1 MSSAPLAEHRYRLIA
16 FDWDGTAVT
25 DRSEHP
31 AELARAMGR
40 ILESGVTLAV
50 ITGTNA
56 GNVSGQIA
64 PLLSV
69 NALGRLYLMVNRGSE
84 VYAYDATG
92 ELELLWRRDASDA
105 ENRALDETTAAVRA
119 ELAERHGVSTGLVSN
134 RLNRRKIDLIPEPEW
149 ADPPKARIGEL
160 LQAVDRRL
168 SSLPGGIG
176 AVIDLSARMAAEHGL
191 ADARITSD
199 VKHVEIGLTD
209 KSDSIAFL
217 MRRLAPMRGIRPQE
231 ILIAGDEFG
240 PISGVEG
247 SDYRM
252 VTRLAEGATL
262 VSVGKEPNG
271 VPEGVAHLGGGP
283 EEFVRILDRQAELP
297 AVREA
302 APAPPVP
309 AAAEDTRG
317 EGWLVTAAG
326 YHPDGDPSFETLFGQ
341 ANGYMGVRGSADE
354 PHPAATPGA
363 YLAGL
368 YDGQAA
374 GVEDMAVI
382 PDWTTTDIEIAG
394 RPFEPWRWTVL
405 SQQRT
410 LDLAALAFRR
420 ELLVEDPD
428 GRRIGLTSLRLLSL
442 DEPHTAGI
450 RLVLTIEDGPPA
462 GVELVAG
469 VRTRGAAGALP
480 HCQAVAA
487 GHREG
492 TDLLHART
500 PGARVAVD
508 VAQAVTA
515 GSGDGSLAGDHV
527 ADEDFSGRRF
537 QTTLEAGGSVILERF
552 VAVYSE
558 REQEL
563 PARAAAEAAERARRG
578 GWHAFESAHR
588 AAWSHAWA
596 RADVE
601 ITGDADAQ
609 LGLRFAVAQL
619 IAHSPLPGSRASIGA
634 KGLTGEGYKG
644 HVFWDTDMFLMPFY
658 SLTMPEVARR
668 IIEYRLGTLPAARR
682 HAADHHLDGAWFAW
696 ESAATGDDVT
706 PDHVVGPDGRR
717 MRVLTGEQEIH
728 VDADIAWAVDA
739 YLRAS
744 DDERILDDGAAG
756 MVAETARFFASR
768 GEETSRGYEID
779 HVIGPDELH
788 EDVRNSAF
796 TNVLGAWT
804 MRMAADLAEAGRT
817 PAPASEIARWRE
829 LAERMVV
836 LHDAQGRIEQHEGF
850 LELPLPEER
859 AAQGQGLA
867 FEGDRM
873 QWRDVKQADVV
884 MLMAV
889 LEPLF
894 DELERR
900 ANYLLYEPLTRH
912 LSSLSEAVHSL
923 VARRVG
929 LAGQADD
936 YLTRAIA
943 IDLHDSRGNR
953 PEGIHMATQGGLW
966 QAVVCG
972 CGGVRAE
979 RAALRLDPRLP
990 EGWQQ
995 LRFRVQHAGAPLTVS
1010 MSRDLLRV
1018 DAASGRTRVSVNGF
1032 EGEVAAGRPLR
1043 LTRAGEGW
1051 RLDATSG

>member
-1 MSSAPLAEHRYRLIA
+1 MSTALLAEHRYRLIA

-31 AELARAMGR
+31 AELAQAMGR

-64 PLLSV
+64 PLLSAT
-69 NALGRLYLMVNRGSE
+69 ALSRLYLMVNRGSE
-84 VYAYDATG
+84 VYAYDAAG

-105 ENRALDETTAAVRA
+105 ENRALDETTAAVRK
-119 ELAERHGVSTGLVSN
+119 ELAARGITTGVVAN
-134 RLNRRKIDLIPEPEW
+134 RMNRRKIDLIPEPEW
-149 ADPPKARIGEL
+149 ADPPKARIDEL
-160 LQAVDRRL
+160 LQAVSRRL

-176 AVIDLSARMAAEHGL
+176 AVIDLSARMAVEHGL
-191 ADARITSD
+191 PDARITSD

-209 KSDSIAFL
+209 KSDSISFL

-283 EEFVRILDRQAELP
+283 EEFVRILDHQADLP
-297 AVREA
+297 APVEDR
-302 APAPPVP
+302 PAPPAP
-309 AAAEDTRG
+309 AAAEETGG
-317 EGWLVTAAG
+317 EGWLVTADS

-368 YDGQAA
+368 YDGPEA

-382 PDWTTTDIEIAG
+382 PDWTTAEIGIAG
-394 RPFEPWRWTVL
+394 RPFEPWQWTVH
-405 SQQRT
+405 SQLRT
-410 LDLAALAFRR
+410 LDLTALAFRR
-420 ELLVEDPD
+420 ELVVEDPD
-428 GRRIGLTSLRLLSL
+428 GRRIRFTSVRLLSL

-450 RLVLTIEDGPPA
+450 RLALSLENGPSA

-469 VRTRGAAGALP
+469 LRTREAAGALP
-480 HCQAVAA
+480 HCEAMAA
-487 GHREG
+487 GHRDG

-508 VAQAVTA
+508 VAQAVA
-515 GSGDGSLAGDHV
+515 ARHGEDSLTGEHV
-527 ADEDFSGRRF
+527 ADEGFSGRRF
-537 QTTLEAGGSVILERF
+537 QTTLEAGDTVVLERF

-563 PARAAAEAAERARRG
+563 PARAAADAAERARRA
-578 GWHAFESAHR
+578 GWSAFESAHR

-619 IAHSPLPGSRASIGA
+619 IAHSPLAGSRASIGA

-658 SLTMPEVARR
+658 ALTMPEVARR

-682 HAADHHLDGAWFAW
+682 HAADHDLDGAWFAW

-706 PDHVVGPDGRR
+706 PDYVIGPEGRR
-717 MRVLTGEQEIH
+717 MRVLTGKQEIH
-728 VDADIAWAVDA
+728 VDADIAWGVDA

-744 DDERILDDGAAG
+744 GDERILADGAAD
-756 MVAETARFFASR
+756 MVAEVARFFASR
-768 GEETSRGYEID
+768 GEETPRGYEID

-804 MRMAADLAEAGRT
+804 MRMAANLAEAGRT
-817 PAPASEIARWRE
+817 QAPATEIARWRE

-836 LHDAQGRIEQHEGF
+836 LHDGQGRIEQHEGF
-850 LELPLPEER
+850 LELPLPEGR

-894 DELERR
+894 DEDARR

-929 LAGQADD
+929 LDDQADE

-943 IDLHDSRGNR
+943 IDLHDSRGSR

-979 RAALRLDPRLP
+979 RDALRLDPSLP

-995 LRFRVQHAGAPLTVS
+995 LRFRIQHAGVPLTVT
-1010 MSRDLLRV
+1010 MSRNLLTV
-1018 DAASGRTRVSVNGF
+1018 EAASGSTRVSMDGF
-1032 EGEVAAGRPLR
+1032 EGEVAAGCPLR
-1043 LTRAGEGW
+1043 LTWAGDGW
-1051 RLDATSG
+1051 RRAA

>member
-1 MSSAPLAEHRYRLIA
+1 MSNGPLGEHRYRLIA

-31 AELARAMGR
+31 AELAQAMGR
-40 ILESGVTLAV
+40 ILGSGVTLAV

-64 PLLSV
+64 PLLSAD
-69 NALGRLYLMVNRGSE
+69 ALSRLYLMVNRGSE
-84 VYAYDATG
+84 VYAYDTAR
-92 ELELLWRRDASDA
+92 ELELLWRRDASAA
-105 ENRALDETTAAVRA
+105 ENLALDETTAAVRE
-119 ELAERHGVSTGLVSN
+119 ELAERHGITTGVVTD
-134 RLNRRKIDLIPEPEW
+134 RLNRRKIDLIPESEW

-176 AVIDLSARMAAEHGL
+176 AVIDLASRMAAEHGL
-191 ADARITSD
+191 PDARITSD

-217 MRRLAPMRGIRPQE
+217 MRRLAPMRGIRPGE

-240 PISGVEG
+240 PISSVEG

-271 VPEGVAHLGGGP
+271 VPDGVVHTGGGP
-283 EEFVRILDRQAELP
+283 EEFVRILNRQADMPEP
-297 AVREA
+297 VDD
-302 APAPPVP
+302 PPPPPVP
-309 AAAEDTRG
+309 AVVEETGGAGWVVSAE
-317 EGWLVTAAG
+317 G
-326 YHPDGDPSFETLFGQ
+326 YHAEGEPSLETLFGQ
-341 ANGYMGVRGSADE
+341 ANGYMGVRGSVDE

-368 YDGQAA
+368 YDGQEA

-382 PDWTTTDIEIAG
+382 PDWTTAGIEVAG
-394 RPFEPWRWTVL
+394 RPFAPWQWTVL
-405 SQQRT
+405 SQRQV

-420 ELLVEDPD
+420 ELVVDDPD
-428 GRRIGLTSLRLLSL
+428 GRRIRLASLRLLSL
-442 DEPHTAGI
+442 DDPHSAGI
-450 RLVLTIEDGPPA
+450 RLTLTIERGPPA

-469 VRTRGAAGALP
+469 MRIREAAGSLP
-480 HCQAVAA
+480 HCEAVAA
-487 GHREG
+487 GHRDG

-508 VAQAVTA
+508 VAQTLTA
-515 GSGDGSLAGDHV
+515 RNGDVALEGEHV
-527 ADEDFSGRRF
+527 ADERFSGRRLE
-537 QTTLEAGGSVILERF
+537 TTLEEGETIVLERF
-552 VAVYSE
+552 LAVYSE
-558 REQEL
+558 REHEL
-563 PARAAAEAAERARRG
+563 PARAAAEAAERSRRD
-578 GWHAFESAHR
+578 GWRAFEAAHR
-588 AAWSHAWA
+588 AAWSHTWA

-601 ITGDADAQ
+601 IVGDDDAQ

-619 IAHSPLPGSRASIGA
+619 IAHAPLPGSRASIGA

-682 HAADHHLDGAWFAW
+682 HAADHGLEGAWFAW

-706 PDHVVGPDGRR
+706 PDFVVGPDGRR
-717 MRVLTGEQEIH
+717 LQVLTGKREIH
-728 VDADIAWAVDA
+728 VVADIAWGVDA

-744 DDERILDDGAAG
+744 GDESILRDGAAS
-756 MVAETARFFASR
+756 MVAEAARFFASR
-768 GEETSRGYEID
+768 GEETPRGYEID

-804 MRMAADLAEAGRT
+804 MRMAAGLADTGHVDV
-817 PAPASEIARWRE
+817 PAAEGARWRE
-829 LAERMVV
+829 LADEMVV
-836 LHDAQGRIEQHEGF
+836 LHDGEGRIEQHEGF
-850 LELPLPEER
+850 LELPLPGSRTAE
-859 AAQGQGLA
+859 GQGLA

-894 DELERR
+894 GEEERR

-929 LAGQADD
+929 LAAQADD

-966 QAVVCG
+966 QAAVCG

-979 RAALRLDPRLP
+979 PDALRIDPRLP
-990 EGWQQ
+990 DAWQA
-995 LRFRVQHAGAPLTVS
+995 LRFRVQHAGVPLAVS
-1010 MSRDLLRV
+1010 ITRDLV
-1018 DAASGRTRVSVNGF
+1018 TVEAASGSTRVSLNGF
-1032 EGEVAAGRPLR
+1032 AGEVAAGRPLR
-1043 LTRAGEGW
+1043 LGRAGDGW
-1051 RLDATSG
+1051 QLAA

>member
-1 MSSAPLAEHRYRLIA
+1 MSNGPLGEHRYRLIA

-31 AELARAMGR
+31 AELAQAMGR
-40 ILESGVTLAV
+40 ILGSGVTLAV

-64 PLLSV
+64 PLLSAD
-69 NALGRLYLMVNRGSE
+69 ALSRLYLMVNRGSE
-84 VYAYDATG
+84 VYAYDTARA
-92 ELELLWRRDASDA
+92 LELLWRRDASAA
-105 ENRALDETTAAVRA
+105 ENLALDETTAAVRE
-119 ELAERHGVSTGLVSN
+119 ELAERHGITTGVVTD

-149 ADPPKARIGEL
+149 ADPPKARIDEL
-160 LQAVDRRL
+160 LRAVDRRL

-176 AVIDLSARMAAEHGL
+176 AVIDMASRMAAEYGL
-191 ADARITSD
+191 PDARITSD

-217 MRRLAPMRGIRPQE
+217 MRRLAPMRGIRPGE

-271 VPEGVAHLGGGP
+271 VPDGVVHTGGGP
-283 EEFVRILDRQAELP
+283 EEFVRILNRQADLPEPVDAPPPPPAP
-297 AVREA
+297 AVVEETGGA
-302 APAPPVP
+302 GWVVS
-309 AAAEDTRG
+309 AE
-317 EGWLVTAAG
+317 G
-326 YHPDGDPSFETLFGQ
+326 YHAEGEPSLETLFGQ
-341 ANGYMGVRGSADE
+341 ANGYMGVRGSVDE

-368 YDGQAA
+368 YDGQEA

-382 PDWTTTDIEIAG
+382 PDWTTAGIEVAG
-394 RPFEPWRWTVL
+394 RPFAPWQWTVF
-405 SQQRT
+405 SQRQV

-420 ELLVEDPD
+420 ELVVDDPD
-428 GRRIGLTSLRLLSL
+428 GRRIRLASLRLLSL
-442 DEPHTAGI
+442 DDPHTAGI
-450 RLVLTIEDGPPA
+450 RLTLTIERGPSA
-462 GVELVAG
+462 GIELTAG
-469 VRTRGAAGALP
+469 MRIGEGAGALP
-480 HCQAVAA
+480 RCEAVAA
-487 GHREG
+487 GHRDG

-508 VAQAVTA
+508 VAQTLTA
-515 GSGDGSLAGDHV
+515 RNGDVPLEGEHV
-527 ADEDFSGRRF
+527 ADERFSGRRLE
-537 QTTLEAGGSVILERF
+537 TTLEEGETIVLERF
-552 VAVYSE
+552 LAVYSE
-558 REQEL
+558 REHEL
-563 PARAAAEAAERARRG
+563 PARAAAEAAERSRRD
-578 GWHAFESAHR
+578 GWRAFEAAHR

-601 ITGDADAQ
+601 IVGDDDAQ

-619 IAHSPLPGSRASIGA
+619 IAHAPLPGSRASIGA

-682 HAADHHLDGAWFAW
+682 HAADHGLEGAWFAW

-706 PDHVVGPDGRR
+706 PDFVVGPDGRR
-717 MRVLTGEQEIH
+717 LQVLTGKREIH
-728 VDADIAWAVDA
+728 VVADIAWGVDA

-744 DDERILDDGAAG
+744 GDERILGDGAAA
-756 MVAETARFFASR
+756 MVAEAARFFASR
-768 GEETSRGYEID
+768 GEETPRGYEID

-804 MRMAADLAEAGRT
+804 MRMAAGLADTGHVDVPIAEA
-817 PAPASEIARWRE
+817 ARWRE
-829 LAERMVV
+829 LADEMVV
-836 LHDAQGRIEQHEGF
+836 LHDGEGRIEQHEGF
-850 LELPLPEER
+850 LELPLPGSR
-859 AAQGQGLA
+859 TAQGQGLA

-894 DELERR
+894 GEDERR

-929 LAGQADD
+929 LAAQADD

-966 QAVVCG
+966 QAAVCG

-979 RAALRLDPRLP
+979 PEALRIDPRLP
-990 EGWQQ
+990 DAWQA
-995 LRFRVQHAGAPLTVS
+995 LRFRVQHAGVPLAVS
-1010 MSRDLLRV
+1010 ITRDLV
-1018 DAASGRTRVSVNGF
+1018 TVEAASGSTRVSLNGF
-1032 EGEVAAGRPLR
+1032 AGEVAAGRPLR
-1043 LTRAGEGW
+1043 LGRAGDGW
-1051 RLDATSG
+1051 QLAA

>member
-1 MSSAPLAEHRYRLIA
+1 MSTGPLGEHRYRLIA

-31 AELARAMGR
+31 EELARAMVR
-40 ILESGVTLAV
+40 ILELGVTLAV

-64 PLLSV
+64 PLLSPH
-69 NALGRLYLMVNRGSE
+69 ALSRLYLMVNRGSE
-84 VYAYDATG
+84 VYAYDAAG

-105 ENRALDETTAAVRA
+105 ENRALDETTAAVRD
-119 ELAERHGVSTGLVSN
+119 ELARRGVSTGLVAN
-134 RLNRRKIDLIPEPEW
+134 RMNRRKIDLIPEPEW
-149 ADPPKARIGEL
+149 ADPPKARIDEL
-160 LQAVDRRL
+160 LRAVNRRL

-176 AVIDLSARMAAEHGL
+176 AVIDLSARMAVEHGL

-209 KSDSIAFL
+209 KSDSISFL

-283 EEFVRILDRQAELP
+283 EEFIRILDRQAELP
-297 AVREA
+297 APTA
-302 APAPPVP
+302 DPPAPP
-309 AAAEDTRG
+309 AAATAEETGGD
-317 EGWLVTAAG
+317 GWLVTADG
-326 YHPDGDPSFETLFGQ
+326 YDPDGDPSFETLFGQ

-354 PHPAATPGA
+354 AHPAATPGA

-368 YDGQAA
+368 YDGPQA

-382 PDWTTTDIEIAG
+382 PDWATVKIEIAG
-394 RPFEPWRWTVL
+394 RPFEPWQWTVL

-420 ELLVEDPD
+420 DLVVEDPD
-428 GRRIGLTSLRLLSL
+428 GRRIRLTSLRLLSL
-442 DEPHTAGI
+442 NEPHTAGI
-450 RLVLTIEDGPPA
+450 RLALTVEDGPSA

-469 VRTRGAAGALP
+469 LHTRAAAGRLP
-480 HCQAVAA
+480 HCEAVAA
-487 GHREG
+487 GHRDG

-508 VAQAVTA
+508 VAQVATA
-515 GSGDGSLAGDHV
+515 RAGDGSLAGEHV
-527 ADEDFSGRRF
+527 AGEDFSGRRF
-537 QTTLEAGGSVILERF
+537 QATLEASDSIVLERF

-563 PARAAAEAAERARRG
+563 PARAAAEAAERAGQG
-578 GWHAFESAHR
+578 GWKAFESAHR

-596 RADVE
+596 CADVE
-601 ITGDADAQ
+601 ISGDADGQ

-682 HAADHHLDGAWFAW
+682 HAADHELAGAWFAW

-706 PDHVVGPDGRR
+706 PDFVIGPDGRR
-717 MRVLTGEQEIH
+717 MRVLTGKQEIH

-744 DDERILDDGAAG
+744 GDERILEDGAAEL
-756 MVAETARFFASR
+756 VAEAARFFASR
-768 GEETSRGYEID
+768 GEETPRGYEID

-804 MRMAADLAEAGRT
+804 MRMAADLAEAGWT
-817 PAPASEIARWRE
+817 QAPASEVARWRE
-829 LAERMVV
+829 LAARMVV
-836 LHDAQGRIEQHEGF
+836 LHDGQGRIEQHQGF
-850 LELPLPEER
+850 LQLPLPEER
-859 AAQGQGLA
+859 TAQGQGLA

-873 QWRDVKQADVV
+873 RWRDVKQADVV

-894 DELERR
+894 DEDERR

-929 LAGQADD
+929 LADQADD
-936 YLTRAIA
+936 YLRRAIA

-979 RAALRLDPRLP
+979 RDALRLDPRLP
-990 EGWQQ
+990 DRWRQ
-995 LRFRVQHAGAPLTVS
+995 LRFRIQHAGAPLTVTI
-1010 MSRDLLRV
+1010 SRDLLTIA
-1018 DAASGRTRVSVNGF
+1018 AASGGTRVSVGGF
-1032 EGEVAAGRPLR
+1032 EGDVAAGRPLR
-1043 LTRAGEGW
+1043 LRRAGDGW
-1051 RLDATSG
+1051 RPNATSG

>member
-1 MSSAPLAEHRYRLIA
+1 MNNGRLAQHRYRLIA

-56 GNVSGQIA
+56 GNVSRQIA
-64 PLLSV
+64 PLLSA

-84 VYAYDATG
+84 VYAYDAGG

-105 ENRALDETTAAVRA
+105 ENRGLDETTAAVRDD
-119 ELAERHGVSTGLVSN
+119 LAERHGITTGLVAD

-168 SSLPGGIG
+168 AQLPGGIG
-176 AVIDLSARMAAEHGL
+176 AVIDLASRMAVEHGL
-191 ADARITSD
+191 PDARITSD

-209 KSDSIAFL
+209 KSDSVAFL

-262 VSVGKEPNG
+262 VSVGREPNG
-271 VPEGVAHLGGGP
+271 VPDGVVHTGGGP
-283 EEFVRILDRQAELP
+283 EEFVRILERQAALP
-297 AVREA
+297 P
-302 APAPPVP
+302 PADEPPPPP
-309 AAAEDTRG
+309 AAAAAEETGGAGWVIRADGFHAGG
-317 EGWLVTAAG
+317 E
-326 YHPDGDPSFETLFGQ
+326 PSLETLFGQ
-341 ANGYMGVRGSADE
+341 ANGYMGVRGSLDE

-363 YLAGL
+363 YIAGL
-368 YDGQAA
+368 YDGDEA

-382 PDWTTTDIEIAG
+382 PDWTTVEIEIAG
-394 RPFEPWRWTVL
+394 RPFAPWQWTVR
-405 SQQRT
+405 SQEQT
-410 LDLAALAFRR
+410 LDLAALALRR
-420 ELLVEDPD
+420 QLVVDDPD
-428 GRRIGLTSLRLLSL
+428 GRRIRLESLRLLSL
-442 DEPHTAGI
+442 DEPHIAGV
-450 RLVLTIEDGPPA
+450 RLTLTVEHGPST

-469 VRTRGAAGALP
+469 MQTRDAGGVLP
-480 HCQAVAA
+480 HCEALAA
-487 GHREG
+487 GHRDG

-500 PGARVAVD
+500 PGARVTVD
-508 VAQAVTA
+508 IAQTLTA
-515 GSGDGSLAGDHV
+515 RIGEAPLAGEHV
-527 ADEDFSGRRF
+527 ADERFSGRRL
-537 QTTLEAGGSVILERF
+537 TATLDEGEELVLERF
-552 VAVYSE
+552 LAVYSE
-558 REQEL
+558 RDQEL
-563 PARAAAEAAERARRG
+563 PARAAAEAAERARRD
-578 GWHAFESAHR
+578 GWRVFEAAHR
-588 AAWSHAWA
+588 AAWAHAWA
-596 RADVE
+596 RADVD
-601 ITGDADAQ
+601 IAGDDDAR

-619 IAHSPLPGSRASIGA
+619 IAHAPLAGSRASIGA

-682 HAADHHLDGAWFAW
+682 HAADHDLDGAWFAW

-706 PDHVVGPDGRR
+706 PDHVTDRRGRQI
-717 MRVLTGEQEIH
+717 RVLTGEQEIH
-728 VDADIAWAVDA
+728 VVADIAWAVDA

-744 DDERILDDGAAG
+744 GDESILRDGAAE
-756 MVAETARFFASR
+756 MVAEAARFFASR
-768 GEETSRGYEID
+768 GEETPQGYEID

-804 MRMAADLAEAGRT
+804 MRMAAGLADAGQVD
-817 PAPASEIARWRE
+817 ASAAEVARWRD
-829 LAERMVV
+829 LADRMVV
-836 LHDAQGRIEQHEGF
+836 LHDGQGRIEQHQGF
-850 LELPLPEER
+850 LDLPLPEVRTAE
-859 AAQGQGLA
+859 GQELA

-894 DELERR
+894 GADERR

-929 LAGQADD
+929 LDDQADD

-953 PEGIHMATQGGLW
+953 PDGLHMATQGGLW

-979 RAALRLDPRLP
+979 RDALRLDPRLP
-990 EGWQQ
+990 DGWEQ
-995 LRFRVQHAGAPLTVS
+995 LRFRIQHLGVPLTITIS
-1010 MSRDLLRV
+1010 PDALRIE
-1018 DAASGRTRVSVNGF
+1018 AAGGSTRVVLEGF
-1032 EGEVAAGRPLR
+1032 QGEVTAGRPLR
-1043 LTRAGEGW
+1043 LHRHSGGW
-1051 RLDATSG
+1051 QVSA